1 MNLKLLKASILL
13 LSVILA
19 AAALPYI
26 RIARVDYNTQVKPI
40 LNKHCLSCHGGVK
53 RQAGFS
59 LLTRE
64 AALAPTESGHA
75 AIRPGNPDGSEMI
88 RRLQS
93 HDPEVRMPY
102 KEAPLEAA
110 EINILK
116 QWIKEGAHWEL
127 NWSYRPVTAPE
138 VPKPKAKW
146 WKFWETETNP
156 WPQNDLD
163 WFVLDRLQ
171 KEKIH
176 PAPTADRNTL
186 AQRASMDLIGLPL
199 PDALCDAYLRDG
211 STMSYASLV
220 DSLLASPRFG
230 ERWASTWLDLARYA
244 DTKGYERDSR
254 RFIWRYRDWVIKAFN
269 NDMPYDQF
277 LTEQLAGDLLPHP
290 SEDQLIATG
299 FHRNTMTNDEGG
311 TNNEE
316 FRIAAVMDRVST
328 TWTAFM
334 GTTFNCVQCHSHPY
348 DPFQHEEYYQFM
360 AFFNN
365 TRDEDTWEDYPAL
378 RHFSKAD
385 SLKFLKLKGWLDQN
399 ISPTEADDIQHFIK
413 TWQPAYYSVA
423 TDSFRNCELYDTKWL
438 TMRNHGQAR
447 LQKVNLNGKSQ
458 LIWRYAAGVEK
469 GRLTVHL
476 DQPDGPILFSSNI
489 KKTEGRA
496 IQSID
501 FQPVTGTHDL
511 WFCYENPSFKTPEE
525 TGLMFDWLR
534 FTVPFPGREK
544 PGWAAAQ
551 DSFWSMLRA
560 GSEFTP
566 IMQENPADMARH
578 TYIFERGNWL
588 VHGEVVQPGT
598 PKTLPAVPKGAPRN
612 RLGLAQWLTDKQNP
626 LTARTMV
633 NRVWEQLFG
642 LGLAETL
649 NDLGSQGIAPSHP
662 ELLDHLSWRFM
673 HEHQWSLKKLLREI
687 VLSATYCQD
696 SHTDQALLE
705 RDPSNRLLAR
715 GPRLRLSAEQ
725 LRDKALA
732 VVGALSTKM
741 YGPGVMPYQPE
752 GIWKSPWSGDSWKK
766 SSGEDQY
773 RRSIYTFVKRTS
785 PYPSAVTFDLAPRE
799 VCAAQ
804 RIRTNTPLQ
813 ALVILNDS
821 VFVEAA
827 RFLADTI
834 VQEGHH
840 SEKEWIS
847 TAYQRAIGRAI
858 SPEKL
863 SILEKLYQKGF
874 RYYTENPKEADLLL
888 GLKPANSNAKTTP
901 LNSQKHVRERA
912 ALSLVAN
919 AILNLDEFVV
929 KS

>member
-1 MNLKLLKASILL
+1 MSRKLTKTFILL
-13 LSVILA
+13 VSAVLV

-26 RIARVDYNTQVKPI
+26 HIARIDYNVQVKPI
-40 LNKHCLSCHGGVK
+40 LNKHCIACHGGVK

-64 AALAPTESGHA
+64 AALSPTESGRP
-75 AIRPGNPDGSEMI
+75 AIRPGNPEGSEMI
-88 RRLQS
+88 RRLES
-93 HDPEVRMPY
+93 HDPEHRMPY
-102 KEAPLEAA
+102 KKAPLQAA
-110 EINILK
+110 EIAILK
-116 QWIKEGAHWEL
+116 QWIKEGAKWEL
-127 NWSYRPVTAPE
+127 NWSYRPVEAPN
-138 VPKPKAKW
+138 VPKPQAR
-146 WKFWETETNP
+146 FWGLWPAQTSN
-156 WPQNDLD
+156 WPQNNLD
-163 WFVLDRLQ
+163 WYVLDRLQ
-171 KEKIH
+171 KEH
-176 PAPTADRNTL
+176 MQPAAAADRSTL

-199 PDALCDAYLRDG
+199 PDALRDNYMKDG
-211 STMSYASLV
+211 SEMTYATLV

-254 RFIWRYRDWVIKAFN
+254 RFIWRYRDWVIRAFN
-269 NDMPYDQF
+269 EDMPYDRF

-290 SEDQLIATG
+290 TESQLIATG

-311 TNNEE
+311 TDNEE
-316 FRIAAVMDRVST
+316 FRVAAVMDRVNT
-328 TWTAFM
+328 TWTALM
-334 GTTFNCVQCHSHPY
+334 GSTFNCVQCHAHPY

-378 RHFSKAD
+378 RHFSKTD

-399 ISPTEADDIQHFIK
+399 VSPEQAGDIEHFVK

-447 LQKVNLNGKSQ
+447 LKMVKLDGKSQ
-458 LIWRYAAGVEK
+458 LVWRYAAGVEK
-469 GRLTVHL
+469 GRLNVHL
-476 DQPDGPILFSSNI
+476 DQPDGPLLFSTEV
-489 KKTEGRA
+489 KKTGGRE
-496 IQSID
+496 IQPID
-501 FQPVTGTHDL
+501 FNTVPGTHDL
-511 WFCYENPSFKTPEE
+511 WFRYENPNLKKPEE
-525 TGLMFDWLR
+525 TGLMFDWMR
-534 FTVPFPGREK
+534 FTKPFPGAEK
-544 PGWAAAQ
+544 SGWAAAK
-551 DSFWSMLRA
+551 DSFWHLLRT

-566 IMQENPADMARH
+566 IMQENPPDMARQTH
-578 TYIFERGNWL
+578 VFERGNWL
-588 VHGEVVQPGT
+588 VHGEAVQPGT
-598 PKTLPAVPKGAPRN
+598 PKILPPMPATAPRN
-612 RLGLAQWLTDKQNP
+612 RLGLAQWLCDKQNP

-649 NDLGSQGIAPSHP
+649 DDLGSQGIAPSHP
-662 ELLDHLSWRFM
+662 ELLDYLAWRYM

-696 SHTDQALLE
+696 SRADAAALE
-705 RDPSNRLLAR
+705 RDPRNVFLAR

-732 VVGALSTKM
+732 AAGLLSSKM

-752 GIWKSPWSGDSWKK
+752 GIWKSPWSGDKWEK
-766 SSGEDQY
+766 SKGEDQY
-773 RRSIYTFVKRTS
+773 RRSVYTFVKRSS

-813 ALVILNDS
+813 ALVMLNDS

-834 VQEGHH
+834 INKVQGA
-840 SEKEWIS
+840 EKDWIS
-847 TAYQRAIGRAI
+847 AAYQRAIGRAI
-858 SPEKL
+858 SQEKL
-863 SILEKLYQKGF
+863 AALAQLYQKGIDF
-874 RYYTENPKEADLLL
+874 YTENPKEAHLLL
-888 GLKPANSNAKTTP
+888 GVLTANTGTKAKSPPKSTA
-901 LNSQKHVRERA
+901 ERA
-912 ALSLVAN
+912 AFSLVTN
-919 AILNLDEFVV
+919 AIMNLDEFVV

>member
-1 MNLKLLKASILL
+1 MSRKLLKASLFLISAILL
-13 LSVILA
+13 

-26 RIARVDYNTQVKPI
+26 HVARIDYNAQVKPI
-40 LNKHCLSCHGGVK
+40 LNKHCISCHGGVK

-64 AALAPTESGHA
+64 AALAPTESGRP

-88 RRLQS
+88 RRLLS
-93 HDPEVRMPY
+93 HDPEHRMPY
-102 KEAPLEAA
+102 KEAALDEA

-127 NWSYRPVTAPE
+127 NWSYRPVEAPN
-138 VPKPKAKW
+138 VPKPKAR
-146 WKFWETETNP
+146 FWGLWPAETNP
-156 WPQNDLD
+156 WPQNGLD
-163 WFVLDRLQ
+163 WYVLDRLQ
-171 KEKIH
+171 KENMH
-176 PAPTADRNTL
+176 PSAPADRNTL
-186 AQRASMDLIGLPL
+186 AQRVSMDLIGLPL
-199 PDALCDAYLRDG
+199 PDALQDSFLREG
-211 STMSYASLV
+211 SSMPYATLV

-254 RFIWRYRDWVIKAFN
+254 RFIWRYRDWTIRAFN
-269 NDMPYDQF
+269 EDMPYDRF

-290 SEDQLIATG
+290 AEDQLIATG

-311 TNNEE
+311 TDNEE

-328 TWTAFM
+328 TWTALM

-385 SLKFLKLKGWLDQN
+385 SLKLLKLKGWLDQN
-399 ISPTEADDIQHFIK
+399 LAVQEAGDIQHFIK
-413 TWQPAYYSVA
+413 TWQPAHYSVA

-438 TMRNHGQAR
+438 TMRNRGQAR
-447 LQKVNLNGKSQ
+447 LKKLNLERKNQ
-458 LIWRYAAGVEK
+458 LVWRYAANVDN
-469 GRLTVHL
+469 GRLNVHL
-476 DQPDGPILFSSNI
+476 DQPEGPLLFSTNI
-489 KKTEGRA
+489 KKTNGRE
-496 IQSID
+496 IQAID
-501 FQPVTGTHDL
+501 FNPVAGTHDL
-511 WFCYENPSFKTPEE
+511 WFRYENPSLKTPEE

-534 FTVPFPGREK
+534 FTNTFPGQEK
-544 PGWAAAQ
+544 PGWASAK
-551 DSFWSMLRA
+551 DSFWHLLRT

-566 IMQENPADMARH
+566 IMQENPPDMARQ
-578 TYIFERGNWL
+578 TYVFERGNWL
-588 VHGEVVQPGT
+588 VQGDAVQPGT
-598 PKTLPAVPKGAPRN
+598 PKILPPMPQGSPRN
-612 RLGLAQWLTDKQNP
+612 RLGLAQWLCDKQNP

-649 NDLGSQGIAPSHP
+649 DDLGSQGMAPSHP
-662 ELLDHLSWRFM
+662 ELLDYLAWRFM
-673 HEHQWSLKKLLREI
+673 HEHQWSMKKLLREI

-696 SHTDQALLE
+696 SRTDQAAFE
-705 RDPSNRLLAR
+705 RDPRNELLAR

-732 VVGALSTKM
+732 VAGLLSQKM
-741 YGPGVMPYQPE
+741 YGPGVMPFQPA
-752 GIWKSPWSGDSWKK
+752 GIWKSPWSGDNWVK
-766 SSGEDQY
+766 SSGEDQF
-773 RRSIYTFVKRTS
+773 RRSIYTFVKRSS

-799 VCAAQ
+799 VCSAQ

-813 ALVILNDS
+813 ALVTLNDS

-827 RFLADTI
+827 RFLADSI
-834 VQEGHH
+834 VNKGPR

-847 TAYQRAIGRAI
+847 MAYQKAIGRAI

-863 SILEKLYQKGF
+863 TVMENLYQKGI
-874 RYYTENPKEADLLL
+874 RYYTENPKEAQLLL
-888 GLKPANSNAKTTP
+888 GVLPAKPGAKMP
-901 LNSQKHVRERA
+901 AQSSQKPIVERA
-912 ALSLVAN
+912 ALSLVTN